1 MMNNNINYNQFKY
14 RMMIYLVQITIDNIL
29 KKIRMVLKYVN
40 YVKNK

>member
-1 MMNNNINYNQFKY
+1 MMNNNINYNHFKY
-14 RMMIYLVQITIDNIL
+14 RMMIYLVQITIENIL